1 MAFAVVAVAD
11 EGGIQTD
18 ADRRLR
24 RRRLGQGRVAKLLA
38 DFQRMMAKC
47 FRARAQQAK
56 DAPAHQRRRDSSS
69 ERKDAP
75 EADPALVTT
84 GNARANACPSQ
95 SGDSQYKAIAGA
107 APSLHRTES
116 RSDAVASP

>member
-24 RRRLGQGRVAKLLA
+24 RRRLDQGRVAKLLA
-38 DFQRMMAKC
+38 DFQGSC
-47 FRARAQQAK
+47 WPQQAK